1 MISISLHWSYLQHH
15 QTPVCWLSTRLLER
29 CLPKTSAKTWKMHLR
44 ATARPNYR
52 MFLCMCALKQRTGC
66 SYQVFFPPIRR
77 LNLQKLRTSEKEK
90 HRIYS
95 SCPLIQKATGLLE
108 RPPNGVQLHRWTECS
123 TCGTCRSSKFIIVDH
138 ACCGSILGACLSFCL
153 HPAPGS
159 TPDILGSANEGVKD
173 KKYRAK
179 MCQAT
184 HEGIV
189 LLWQN
194 VLSND
199 GHATLLQ
206 TESVADN

>member
-1 MISISLHWSYLQHH
+1 
-15 QTPVCWLSTRLLER
+15 
-29 CLPKTSAKTWKMHLR
+29 
-44 ATARPNYR
+44 
-52 MFLCMCALKQRTGC
+52 
-66 SYQVFFPPIRR
+66 
-77 LNLQKLRTSEKEK
+77 
-90 HRIYS
+90 
-95 SCPLIQKATGLLE
+95 LIQKATGLLE

-159 TPDILGSANEGVKD
+159 TPDILGSAIEGVKD
-173 KKYRAK
+173 KKFRAK

-206 TESVADN
+206 TESVAYN